1 VVWEVE
7 VDGSAGEHDGG
18 EGGFGGVESVG
29 ASDDEPDFV
38 VEAFVAAVGQSAV
51 DSGVDSVAVLA
62 DRAPGLDELG
72 DTAALRAGA
81 QTVEEI
87 PDGSRI
93 EVTGEHL
100 TQGFLHLVGAPEDP
114 AGPLY
119 LPQRLGLRIGE
130 IPGVFQAAPSGRP

>member
-1 VVWEVE
+1 
-7 VDGSAGEHDGG
+7 
-18 EGGFGGVESVG
+18 VESVG

-81 QTVEEI
+81 PTVEEI

-93 EVTGEHL
+93 EVTAN
-100 TQGFLHLVGAPEDP
+100 TSRRASFNW
-114 AGPLY
+114 
-119 LPQRLGLRIGE
+119 
-130 IPGVFQAAPSGRP
+130 